1 MTSKYRKCNDDFYDE
16 CDERGG
22 ETKEQ
27 ECDCSRKTSIEK
39 NLTKGFDCVRKKMVA
54 FNNIFSQPKKKKKK
68 KKKNHILT
76 RRIEKKPRRIRKPGE
91 KNYIERIAR
100 GYNFSCISI

>member
-1 MTSKYRKCNDDFYDE
+1 MTSKDRKCNDDFYDE

-22 ETKEQ
+22 ERKEQ

-39 NLTKGFDCVRKKMVA
+39 NLTKGFDSVRKKMVA

-68 KKKNHILT
+68 NHILT
-76 RRIEKKPRRIRKPGE
+76 RRIEKKPQRIRKPGE
-91 KNYIERIAR
+91 KNYIERITR